1 MNPHPDFDGPRFR
14 ELLPKLYYVGQKSTI
29 FNWTNYFLWVLI
41 GSAHSVVIFVMPYY
55 VFDDTILTPD
65 GKNVDLWIFSI
76 TSFHKR
82 TVVAPPFRVVPLGSH
97 RSSSLKL

>member
-76 TSFHKR
+76 TSF
-82 TVVAPPFRVVPLGSH
+82 TAIIFVSTTMPPQMFFRS
-97 RSSSLKL
+97 